1 MSVPKLNKKIT
12 VRKMSSPTSSYTRA
26 LMAAG
31 RAASA
36 AAIRQAA
43 EKGIPIYYAK
53 DGVIVK
59 CDPKTLIK
67 K

>member
-36 AAIRQAA
+36 AAIQRAA

-59 CDPKTLIK
+59 CDPKTLVK